1 MENELGYKLVQWA
14 LKHGVTVE
22 AVRELGELLNEYA
35 EN

>member
-14 LKHGVTVE
+14 LKHGVTVD
-22 AVRELGELLNEYA
+22 AVRELEEILNEDT